1 MSECRPLIEV
11 LSEVP
16 DFRQAQGKRHPLPAI
31 LALACAATLC
41 GYRSYG
47 AMAQWGKN
55 YGRDLAHALGFP
67 GGRTPAI
74 GTLHT
79 VLSGLDRMALERTL
93 SGWAECVLA
102 HLPRETDTRET
113 DTQRA
118 APLQAIALDGKTLR
132 GSKARGACD
141 AHLLSAVSHGLG
153 LTLFQEAVGDKT
165 SEITAAQAVLSSLLL
180 EGRVVTMD
188 ALLTQKAIAR
198 AVVSKGGTSS

>member
-16 DFRQAQGKRHPLPAI
+16 DFRKSQGKRHPLPAI

-41 GYRSYG
+41 GYKSYG
-47 AMAQWGKN
+47 AIAQWGKN
-55 YGRDLAHALGFP
+55 YGRELAQALGFP
-67 GGRTPAI
+67 RGRTPAI

-79 VLSGLDRMALERTL
+79 VLSGLDRQALEKAL

-102 HLPRETDTRET
+102 HLPHKS
-113 DTQRA
+113 A

-132 GSKARGACD
+132 GSKGQGACD
-141 AHLLSAVSHGLG
+141 VHLLSAVSHGLG
-153 LTLFQEAVGDKT
+153 LTLWQEAVGDKT
-165 SEITAAQAVLSSLLL
+165 NEITAAQTVLSSLLL

-188 ALLTQKAIAR
+188 ALLTQKAIAQTI
-198 AVVSKGGTSS
+198 VDKGGIS